1 MRHSGLCHS
10 YARYLTDQAGNRLAE
25 TDSASAAIVGLQAAM
40 SYTALNQLYFA
51 ATPTSS
57 PGTWDFAWHWYD
69 PQGLRVMSWVASGNS
84 TVTPRPD
91 STWTLRNYYVY
102 DGSDVALTLVKSGST
117 WRIQQRYV
125 MGGVD
130 EPLATR
136 VWTGDATLQESLVL
150 VPDRQGTAVTAIKG
164 NGDEECR
171 VAYTNRGAFGALD
184 AITTPCGNA
193 INVATGYAG
202 ASVPTG
208 AGGYTYLRNRWYDPQ
223 TGRFLTQD
231 PIGLAGGTNLYAYA
245 GNNPVTFSDPFGL
258 CKKGEWA
265 CEWWELARL
274 AQKAINITLFKAGKG
289 MVANAI
295 EYPQSLGLPS
305 EAAVEELIG
314 AEEGA
319 ATARFSAMLR
329 DAARGKGNFEVGTAT
344 SKEAEALGRAWVGED
359 ATLSKSGKA
368 WVSKDGLR
376 QYRPGSFKP
385 NQGKVQA
392 NLEWRPRAEG
402 KFLGNAHIDI
412 VDIKY

>member
-1 MRHSGLCHS
+1 
-10 YARYLTDQAGNRLAE
+10 
-25 TDSASAAIVGLQAAM
+25 VGLQAAM

-84 TVTPRPD
+84 IVTPRPD

-150 VPDRQGTAVTAIKG
+150 VPDRQGTSVTAIKG

-171 VAYTNRGAFGALD
+171 VAYASHGAFGALD
-184 AITTPCGNA
+184 GVTTPCGNA
-193 INVATGYAG
+193 INVATGYTG

-231 PIGLAGGTNLYAYA
+231 PIGLAGGANLYAYA
-245 GNNPVTFSDPFGL
+245 GKNPISFDDPYGL
-258 CKKGEWA
+258 CPWCIGAALGVVEGYALAKVLGQQYTWKDAAVDATTGAIGGGLVGKLGQLAKAAKRVALGAEA
-265 CEWWELARL
+265 ITEGVEAAEHVATSELRATHRVSRRAVARL
-274 AQKAINITLFKAGKG
+274 QAD
-289 MVANAI
+289 I
-295 EYPQSLGLPS
+295 EENGIQEPLKY
-305 EAAVEELIG
+305 VEHQGEKHVVDG
-314 AEEGA
+314 NH
-319 ATARFSAMLR
+319 RLR
-329 DAARGKGNFEVGTAT
+329 AARNLGIKEVPAEKVELPYKGYKTAGDLT
-344 SKEAEALGRAWVGED
+344 YSR
-359 ATLSKSGKA
+359 
-368 WVSKDGLR
+368 
-376 QYRPGSFKP
+376 
-385 NQGKVQA
+385 
-392 NLEWRPRAEG
+392 
-402 KFLGNAHIDI
+402 
-412 VDIKY
+412 